1 LENELAYHHNDNMSN
16 HEPYVASFT
25 FSPAR
30 GIHTTD
36 KDQNSIRNEAKGIKK
51 KRYEYFF
58 DNAY

>member
-1 LENELAYHHNDNMSN
+1 MSN